1 MSRAEPK
8 TPASVMTE
16 APSGS
21 PPVASL
27 PRFFSP
33 SAASTYDKC
42 PRRWKHR
49 YVDKLPDPPGEA
61 ALVGTFSH
69 RVLELLCG
77 EEPSLRTIERAQ
89 ELARDV
95 WPSISAHRD
104 YRALNLEPEAEREF
118 RWKSWRA
125 IEGLWGLEN
134 PTLVDVRSTEQ
145 RLTAEVAGVPFRGIV
160 DRMDNTDAG
169 LAITD
174 YKSGKAPMPN
184 RRLEA
189 LSQVLLYAAA
199 VEADT
204 GERPVQVRLLYLG
217 QEAIEET
224 VTDEGLAAA
233 TGGLASSWASL
244 ETDCSS
250 GRFEVRPGPLCGWCP
265 YVEICKEGRS
275 EVVRR
280 VKAGRMR
287 KDAPA
292 RAALGI

>member
-1 MSRAEPK
+1 
-8 TPASVMTE
+8 MTDLPDGTLS
-16 APSGS
+16 A
-21 PPVASL
+21 ASL

-49 YVDKLPDPPGEA
+49 YIDKLPDPPGEA

-77 EEPSLRTIERAQ
+77 EEPSLRTVDRAR

-95 WPSISAHRD
+95 WPSISAHKD
-104 YRALNLEPEAEREF
+104 YRALDLEPEAEREF

-125 IEGLWGLEN
+125 IEGLWGLED
-134 PTLVDVRSTEQ
+134 PALVDVRATEQ

-160 DRMDNTDAG
+160 DRMDNSDTG

-174 YKSGKAPMPN
+174 YKSGKAPRPN
-184 RRLEA
+184 RRSEA
-189 LSQVLLYAAA
+189 LSQVFLYAAA

-224 VTDEGLAAA
+224 VTDEGLDEA
-233 TGGLASSWASL
+233 TSGLASSWASL

-265 YVEICKEGRS
+265 YVDTCQEGRS

-280 VKAGRMR
+280 VEAGRMR
-287 KDAPA
+287 QDAPA

>member
-1 MSRAEPK
+1 
-8 TPASVMTE
+8 MTGKH
-16 APSGS
+16 SGS
-21 PPVASL
+21 LPVASL
-27 PRFFSP
+27 PLFFSP

-49 YVDKLPDPPGEA
+49 YVDKLPDPPGVS

-77 EEPSLRTIERAQ
+77 EKPSLRTVDRAR
-89 ELARDV
+89 ELARQV

-104 YRALNLEPEAEREF
+104 YRALNLGAEAERKF
-118 RWKSWRA
+118 RWRSWNA
-125 IEGLWGLEN
+125 IEGLWGLED
-134 PTLVDVRSTEQ
+134 PALVDVRSTEQ
-145 RLTAEVAGVPFRGIV
+145 SLTSEVAGVPFRGIV
-160 DRMDNTDAG
+160 DRIDNVNAG

-174 YKSGKAPMPN
+174 YKSGKAPVPS
-184 RRLEA
+184 RRSEA

-217 QEAIEET
+217 QEAVEET
-224 VTDEGLAAA
+224 VTEEGLNEAI
-233 TGGLASSWASL
+233 GGLASSWASL

-265 YVEICKEGRS
+265 YVEICREGRS

-280 VKAGRMR
+280 VEAGRMR

-292 RAALGI
+292 REALGI